1 MNENLKYGSK
11 LYHPDKPYYQMSIK
25 ELYQHHKI
33 CKSLDKTKYSKI
45 LRMEKWDA
53 EKLKQK
59 KEKFL
64 NKHTIRKTKKNIVK
78 NKTKRR
84 NNIRRNKT
92 REIKNK
98 AQEKKKK
105 IRKTRKI
112 ESI

>member
-25 ELYQHHKI
+25 ELLQHYKI

-59 KEKFL
+59 KQKFL
-64 NKHTIRKTKKNIVK
+64 NKHITKKSRKKNVLDTKTKKHKKERRKKESKKINFKKVKKLRKTKKIDG
-78 NKTKRR
+78 
-84 NNIRRNKT
+84 I
-92 REIKNK
+92 
-98 AQEKKKK
+98 
-105 IRKTRKI
+105 
-112 ESI
+112 